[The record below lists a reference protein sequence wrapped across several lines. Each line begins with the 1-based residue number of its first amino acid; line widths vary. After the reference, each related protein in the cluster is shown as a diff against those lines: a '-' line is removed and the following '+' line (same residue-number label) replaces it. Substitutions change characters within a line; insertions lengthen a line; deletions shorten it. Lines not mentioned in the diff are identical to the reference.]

1 MSKRVLFIGSGECGR
16 EVMAKAVLDQHIRNG
31 QCIPVEVRARGLVVL
46 FQEPVNS
53 KIVQILKNNDAP
65 MEYDCVFQLEQADID
80 NSDLI
85 ITMDEAQKERV
96 REHYQNAEEVYTLK
110 ELAGEGGSM
119 LDPYGKE
126 LIDYEYCYREIH
138 RLVDV
143 VIDEQLQR

>member
-1 MSKRVLFIGSGECGR
+1 MSKCVLFIGSGECGR

-31 QCIPVEVRARGLVVL
+31 ECVPVEVKARGLVVL

-53 KIVQILKNNDAP
+53 KIVQILLNNDAP

-80 NSDLI
+80 SSDLI

-96 REHYQNAEEVYTLK
+96 K
-110 ELAGEGGSM
+110 ELAGESSNM

-126 LIDYEYCYREIH
+126 LMDYEYCYREIH

-143 VIDEQLQR
+143 VIEKHL

>member
-1 MSKRVLFIGSGECGR
+1 MSKCVLFIGSGECGR

-31 QCIPVEVRARGLVVL
+31 ECVPVEVKARGLVVL

-53 KIVQILKNNDAP
+53 KIVQILLNNDAP

-80 NSDLI
+80 SSDLI

-96 REHYQNAEEVYTLK
+96 KEHYQNVENIYTLK
-110 ELAGEGGSM
+110 ELAGESSNM

-126 LIDYEYCYREIH
+126 LMDYEYCYREIH

-143 VIDEQLQR
+143 VIEKHL